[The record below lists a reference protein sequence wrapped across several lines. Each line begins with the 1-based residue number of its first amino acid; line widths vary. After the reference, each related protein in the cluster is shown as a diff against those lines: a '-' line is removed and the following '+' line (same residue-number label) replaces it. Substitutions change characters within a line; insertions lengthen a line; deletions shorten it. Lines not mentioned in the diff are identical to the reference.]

1 MVDHDFSAY
10 YLAIDTK
17 VVHEHVICEVIPKV
31 LDVDVGETLVVS
43 KLPDAF
49 LAADELAYKT
59 VGEEEKRT
67 ILLMSL
73 CVCVYVCV
81 CVSVCV
87 CVCLCARYIVR
98 VSLRK
103 PPTSGTALC
112 KSVCMFVCL

>member
-59 VGEEEKRT
+59 VGEEERRT
-67 ILLMSL
+67 VLLMSL

-81 CVSVCV
+81 CMCVCV
-87 CVCLCARYIVR
+87 CVCV
-98 VSLRK
+98 
-103 PPTSGTALC
+103 
-112 KSVCMFVCL
+112 FVCVCVCVRATLLG

>member
-73 CVCVYVCV
+73 LC
-81 CVSVCV
+81 VCV
-87 CVCLCARYIVR
+87 CVCLSVCVCLCVCARYIVR

-103 PPTSGTALC
+103 PPTSGTALYE
-112 KSVCMFVCL
+112 SVCMFVCL